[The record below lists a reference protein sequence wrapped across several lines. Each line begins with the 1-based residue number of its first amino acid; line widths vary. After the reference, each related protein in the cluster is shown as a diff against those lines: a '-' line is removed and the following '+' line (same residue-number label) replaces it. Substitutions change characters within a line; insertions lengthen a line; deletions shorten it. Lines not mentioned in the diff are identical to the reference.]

1 MPFPAAS
8 SIFVFEMNKKFL
20 MHKILT
26 KQLEVALSADIL
38 KTFDQKYEELSTES
52 ADNLLYQYFSPL
64 ISSFEISRDINYVYE
79 YASFGRH
86 QHLIRF
92 SLHKNCLIFCI
103 YDATNKPESK
113 SELATLMHAEYYSSW
128 YSKSFLSLLKHKF
141 GVCSDE
147 KCFSKPNQR
156 DLERLYLKWSSLYS
170 RDQIY
175 FVEALEQLDLNED
188 IKIKCDLFMQEL
200 VEFLMDTELVMSEFD
215 YEAVSKIT
223 NLDEEDDDSGSYS
236 NPVDESPVNLI
247 NKAKFNEV
255 ESFFNDLAL
264 IDQFIL
270 SYGSKILYKY
280 KYEHATSDLNEN
292 AVRSSFSI
300 DSSSIFMILLEIAD
314 FIDSDQSIVE
324 AESDDE
330 GSNENETFKSAS
342 ASPDGRQE
350 AFSTPLIAY
359 ESLAE
364 HIKSNNDKN
373 GSSLEKNKVNY
384 TKIKKTHGFLNETNK
399 STGFYDILYL
409 KLDEHLCL
417 TMIKSNKLN
426 KYCQLIT
433 DFDAVIEDFLDL
445 LNRKRL
451 EISSAEINSSLQSV
465 GGAGLETVSPI
476 SQPRAGSA
484 VNTSSAN
491 NFGDKFDKAFLSFFI
506 NKLIIFYEKLTG
518 LKSDLMSQTRSETNA
533 VSKDNFLTRRFKY
546 NGAKKSGRNAD
557 KSAAKFD
564 EHKKA
569 LDKIDSLQTK
579 INKLTNSKQFKQFI
593 GYINNENSS
602 GGLHFIVIKL
612 NKFCCIKIY
621 LIIIILNKIKRH
633 HTYFLI
639 IRSKFLDKI

>member
-8 SIFVFEMNKKFL
+8 SIFVFEINKKFL
-20 MHKILT
+20 LHKILT
-26 KQLEVALSADIL
+26 KQLEIALSADIL
-38 KTFDQKYEELSTES
+38 KTFDQKYEELSTEL
-52 ADNLLYQYFSPL
+52 ADNLIYQYFSPL

-79 YASFGRH
+79 YASFSKH

-113 SELATLMHAEYYSSW
+113 SELATLIHAEYYSSW

-147 KCFSKPNQR
+147 KCFSKSNQR

-175 FVEALEQLDLNED
+175 FVEALEQLDVNED

-200 VEFLMDTELVMSEFD
+200 VEFLMDTESVMSEFD
-215 YEAVSKIT
+215 YETVSKIT

-236 NPVDESPVNLI
+236 NPADDSSASLL
-247 NKAKFNEV
+247 NKARFNEV
-255 ESFFNDLAL
+255 ESFFTDLSL
-264 IDQFIL
+264 VDQFIL

-280 KYEHATSDLNEN
+280 KYEQLTLDLSEN
-292 AVRSSFSI
+292 AMRSSFSI

-324 AESDDE
+324 ADSDE
-330 GSNENETFKSAS
+330 ERSNENETFKSAS
-342 ASPDGRQE
+342 ASPNDSTGRQE

-364 HIKSNNDKN
+364 HIKAAKSDGMIDRTMNVSNH
-373 GSSLEKNKVNY
+373 
-384 TKIKKTHGFLNETNK
+384 TKIKKTHAFLNETNK

-409 KLDEHLCL
+409 KLDEQLCL

-433 DFDAVIEDFLDL
+433 DFDKVIEDFLDL

-465 GGAGLETVSPI
+465 GAAGFETVASI

-484 VNTSSAN
+484 VNTSSVN

-506 NKLIIFYEKLTG
+506 NKLIIFYEKLSG
-518 LKSDLMSQTRSETNA
+518 LKSDLMSQTRSEANA
-533 VSKDNFLTRRFKY
+533 ANKENFLTRRFKY
-546 NGAKKSGRNAD
+546 NGGKKGGKNAD
-557 KSAAKFD
+557 KSAAKSD

-593 GYINNENSS
+593 GYINNENTP
-602 GGLHFIVIKL
+602 GGFHFL
-612 NKFCCIKIY
+612 N
-621 LIIIILNKIKRH
+621 
-633 HTYFLI
+633 
-639 IRSKFLDKI
+639 